1 MRRLL
6 ALLLCIPP
14 AAAQQLSPR
23 AAYDEATRPIEIV
36 HRSVTNWSDTEKL
49 SLSIAISKATA
60 ACAARKPTDYTD
72 DDLIAYAQL
81 CGLGLNWPMVGVAAT
96 QYIAMPGP
104 KPKLPLAYALK
115 LESALNAHDLAA
127 IMNTGKSMLEA
138 NPYDPTIDAAT
149 NEALDYL
156 QLAYTAEA
164 LDLHHLR
171 QPLLLAALA
180 TPVPSIPIHSLY
192 ADLLAQAALQQY
204 AGQPEQAA
212 ATVTVLDQT
221 LTARPQTPADESL
234 LIAASRRRYAL
245 LGKPL
250 PQARPPALP
259 TRPPVRN
266 PPSTPKPPLPP
277 PSCSSPPGAL
287 NASTWSPPSSR
298 QASEVLSHSA
308 VHVYALL
315 AEPTPTLATLKAP
328 TQPPRPDQ
336 QLLKTPTY
344 IVPESTLDALSAPD
358 FPWLLVVDHAGILR
372 FAALAPETALKTGD
386 FLDRA
391 TDHIAEQYPS
401 KFVPQIPKPAP

>member
-96 QYIAMPGP
+96 QYIATPGP

-245 LGKPL
+245 LGQPL
-250 PQARPPALP
+250 PKLDLQLSLLDLQSKPAIDP
-259 TRPPVRN
+259 ET
-266 PPSTPKPPLPP
+266 
-277 PSCSSPPGAL
+277 A
-287 NASTWSPPSSR
+287 ASTAFLLFPAWCAQCINMVATQLP

-315 AEPTPTLATLKAP
+315 AEPAPTLATLKAP

-401 KFVPQIPKPAP
+401 KFVPQIAKPAP